1 MPAGTPVLEVRH
13 LSKSFGRTRAL
24 RDVSLSVAVGEVHGL
39 LGQNGSGK
47 STLIKIL
54 SGYHAPDR
62 GGELQVN
69 GVPVELPVAPSRA
82 RQLGIA
88 FVHQDLGLADDLSV
102 LANLRV
108 GRYTVGRAHR
118 ISWRH
123 ERNVALRMLE
133 RVGLDL
139 DPHRPVGTLRDVD
152 RALLAI
158 VRAVAD
164 IEGVGGRGLLVLDEP
179 TVYLPRD
186 SVDRLF
192 AVMRD
197 IAASGKGILFVSHQ
211 LGEVRTITDR
221 VTVLRDGAV
230 VGERD
235 TPAVS
240 EEELVDLIVGRK
252 VGALYP
258 KRASRPAVEVAL
270 AVDRLRGGLIADV
283 SFELRRGETL
293 GLTGL
298 VGMGFEDVPYLVYG
312 AQRAKGGTITH
323 GGDRPFAATAASPRR
338 ALAAGAILVPGN
350 RLRDGVASALTV
362 AENVAQPLLSTAA
375 RHGVLPLRRLRSR
388 VRATLER
395 YAVNPPDPSAAM
407 SRLSGGNQQKAMVGK
422 WLQTRPGTLLLHEP
436 TQGVDVGARKQIFEY
451 VREAAQAGAAV
462 LISSSEHE
470 DLAHLCDRVL
480 VFRDG
485 RVVCELDGA
494 ELTGER
500 ILDESFRTDRRTPEP
515 A

>member
-1 MPAGTPVLEVRH
+1 MPGTAVLEVEH
-13 LSKSFGRTRAL
+13 LAKTFGRTRAL
-24 RDVSLSVAVGEVHGL
+24 RDVSLSVAAGEVHGL

-62 GGELQVN
+62 GGALRVN
-69 GVPVELPVAPSRA
+69 GAPVDLPVPASGARA
-82 RQLGIA
+82 LGIA

-108 GRYTVGRAHR
+108 GRYVVGRARR

-123 ERNVALRMLE
+123 ERRIARRLLE
-133 RVGLDL
+133 RVGLDV
-139 DPHRPVGTLRDVD
+139 DPNRPVGTLRDVD

-158 VRAVAD
+158 VRAVDD
-164 IEGVGGRGLLVLDEP
+164 IEGVADRGLLVLDEP

-186 SVDRLF
+186 SIDRLF
-192 AVMRD
+192 AVMRE

-235 TPAVS
+235 TPSVS

-252 VGALYP
+252 VGVLYP
-258 KRASRPAVEVAL
+258 ERGSRPAPDVAL
-270 AVDRLRGGLIADV
+270 AVAGLSGGLIRDL
-283 SFELRRGETL
+283 SFEVRRGETL

-298 VGMGFEDVPYLVYG
+298 VGMGFEDVPYLIYG
-312 AQRAKGGTITH
+312 AQRAQAGRIMHAGE
-323 GGDRPFAATAASPRR
+323 RPYAAASGSPRR
-338 ALAAGAILVPGN
+338 ALAAGAILVPAN
-350 RLRDGVASALTV
+350 RLRDGIVPALTV
-362 AENVAQPLLSTAA
+362 GENVGQPLLATGA
-375 RHGVLPLRRLRSR
+375 RRGVLPLRRLRR
-388 VRATLER
+388 EVRATLER
-395 YAVNPPDPSAAM
+395 YSVNPPDLNAPMA
-407 SRLSGGNQQKAMVGK
+407 RLSGGNQQKAMVGK

-462 LISSSEHE
+462 VIASSEHE

-485 RVVCELDGA
+485 RVVRELSGD

-500 ILDESFRTDRRTPEP
+500 ILDESFRTAPRAQE
-515 A
+515 AA

>member
-1 MPAGTPVLEVRH
+1 MPAAPVIEVEH
-13 LSKSFGRTRAL
+13 LSKTFGRTRAL
-24 RDVSLSVAVGEVHGL
+24 RDVSLSVAAGEVHGL

-47 STLIKIL
+47 STLIKVL
-54 SGYHAPDR
+54 AGYHVPDR
-62 GGELQVN
+62 GGELRVN
-69 GVPVELPVAPSRA
+69 GTAVDLPVPVNGARA
-82 RQLGIA
+82 LGIA

-108 GRYTVGRAHR
+108 GRYAVGRSHR
-118 ISWRH
+118 ISWRR
-123 ERNVALRMLE
+123 ERAVARRMLE
-133 RVGLDL
+133 RVGLDVDL
-139 DPHRPVGTLRDVD
+139 ALPAGKLRDVD

-158 VRAVAD
+158 VRAVHD
-164 IEGVGGRGLLVLDEP
+164 IEGVGERGLLVLDEP

-192 AVMRD
+192 TVMRE

-230 VGERD
+230 VGGRGTAD
-235 TPAVS
+235 VT

-252 VGALYP
+252 VGVLYP
-258 KRASRPAVEVAL
+258 ERESSARTDVAL
-270 AVDRLRGGLIADV
+270 AVEGLSGGLIKDL
-283 SFELRRGETL
+283 SFEVRQGETV

-312 AQRAKGGTITH
+312 AQPAHAGTIAH
-323 GGDRPFAATAASPRR
+323 ADDPPYPAASGAPHR
-338 ALAAGAILVPGN
+338 ALAAGTILLPAN
-350 RLRDGVASALTV
+350 RLRDGVAPALTV
-362 AENVAQPLLSTAA
+362 GENVAQPLLAGAT
-375 RHGVLPLRRLRSR
+375 RRGVLPLRRLRR
-388 VRATLER
+388 EVRATLER
-395 YAVNPPDPSAAM
+395 YAVNPPDPGAPM

-451 VREAAQAGAAV
+451 VREAARAGAAV
-462 LISSSEHE
+462 VIASSEHE

-485 RVVCELDGA
+485 RVVRALSGDELN
-494 ELTGER
+494 GER
-500 ILDESFRTDRRTPEP
+500 ILDESFRTAPRAEE
-515 A
+515 AA